1 MSITK
6 AAMQIEL
13 IIFVLRLER
22 NAMIITTAIN
32 VARNT
37 DGGTP
42 VKNIKDNKP
51 SMVSIDLK

>member
-1 MSITK
+1 MIK
-6 AAMQIEL
+6 AAMEIEL

-37 DGGTP
+37 EGGTP
-42 VKNIKDNKP
+42 VKNIKANNP
-51 SMVSIDLK
+51 RIVSIDRG